1 MAEQTPTTGTGTTGS
16 VDRDRIRT
24 DVAAA
29 LGEEPQ
35 DVGDDDD
42 LFDLG
47 LDSIR
52 LMSLVE
58 QWRGETGLRHRL
70 RRPRRGTHRRG
81 LEPPAHRSVTTCP
94 TPSTTPTAASSS
106 S

>member
-1 MAEQTPTTGTGTTGS
+1 MTEQTPTTGMGTAGS

-29 LGEEPQ
+29 LGEEPE

-58 QWRGETGLRHRL
+58 QWRGETGSDIGFVDLAEEPTVAAWSRL
-70 RRPRRGTHRRG
+70 FTG
-81 LEPPAHRSVTTCP
+81 A
-94 TPSTTPTAASSS
+94 
-106 S
+106 

>member
-1 MAEQTPTTGTGTTGS
+1 MTEQTPTTGMGTAGS

-58 QWRGETGLRHRL
+58 QWRGETGSDIGFVDLAEEPTVAAWSRL
-70 RRPRRGTHRRG
+70 LTG
-81 LEPPAHRSVTTCP
+81 A
-94 TPSTTPTAASSS
+94 
-106 S
+106 